1 MSNLCLLC
9 NEKCIILLSFKTK
22 LCLFCE
28 ECVGGI
34 DSQQVYGYA
43 LYKEGKYAKLT
54 YPLQEYTSDVSGRS
68 FHHGRF
74 IQRLREKAASL
85 PK

>member
-1 MSNLCLLC
+1 MMSESIAWNAGA
-9 NEKCIILLSFKTK
+9 
-22 LCLFCE
+22 

-34 DSQQVYGYA
+34 DSQQVYGYT

-54 YPLQEYTSDVSGRS
+54 YPLHGYSSDVTGRS

-85 PK
+85 PKWEHWHAYILT

>member
-1 MSNLCLLC
+1 MQLWPNSLVSDLMMNQYLECLCM
-9 NEKCIILLSFKTK
+9 
-22 LCLFCE
+22 FCT
-28 ECVGGI
+28 ECVAEI

-54 YPLQEYTSDVSGRS
+54 YPLQDYSSDVSGRS

-74 IQRLREKAASL
+74 IQRLREKAASH